1 MALYLICFSPTGG
14 TRKAAQA
21 LVRGLGEGWEEMDLS
36 RPRLDFSSFRLEEK
50 DLALV
55 AVPSFGGLVPQPALD
70 RLKTLS
76 GNGARAVLL
85 GVYGNRAY
93 EDTLVQ
99 LEDAAL
105 AAGFRVVAGVAAL
118 AQHSMVPQL
127 AAGRP
132 DREDLVQLEEF
143 GIRIREKLAQ
153 GNLSRP
159 ALPGNRPY
167 KERHAGGP
175 PPLPG
180 ERCTRCGL
188 CAARCPTQAIDPADP
203 AGVDRAL
210 CIGCL
215 RCVAECPQG
224 SRRPEETHLARVTA
238 MLEPFRSLRRENQLF
253 L

>member
-1 MALYLICFSPTGG
+1 MALYSILFSPTGG
-14 TRKAAQA
+14 TRKSAEA
-21 LVRGLGEGWEEMDLS
+21 LARGLGENWEEIDLS
-36 RPRLDFSSFRLEEK
+36 RPHLDFSAFRLEEG

-55 AVPSFGGLVPQPALD
+55 AVPSFGGLAPQPALH
-70 RLKTLS
+70 RLKAIS
-76 GNGARAVLL
+76 GNGCRAVLL
-85 GVYGNRAY
+85 CVYGNRAY

-99 LEDAAL
+99 LEDTAL
-105 AAGFRVVAGVAAL
+105 AAGFRVVAGAAAL
-118 AQHSMVPQL
+118 AQHSMVREL

-132 DREDLVQLEEF
+132 DEEDQNQLKAF
-143 GIRIREKLAQ
+143 GVKIREKLEQ

-159 ALPGNRPY
+159 VLPGNRPY

-180 ERCTRCGL
+180 EGCTRCGL
-188 CAARCPTQAIDPADP
+188 CAARCPTGAIDPADP
-203 AGVDRAL
+203 ALVDRDR

-215 RCVAECPQG
+215 RCVAVCSQG
-224 SRRPEETHLARVTA
+224 SRRPDQAQLARISA

>member
-1 MALYLICFSPTGG
+1 MALYFICFSPTGG

-21 LVRGLGEGWEEMDLS
+21 LARGLGKGWEEVDLS
-36 RPRLDFSSFRLEEK
+36 CPGLNFSSVRLEEK

-70 RLKTLS
+70 RLKAIS

-85 GVYGNRAY
+85 CVYGNRAY

-99 LEDAAL
+99 LEDTAL
-105 AAGFRVVAGVAAL
+105 AAGFRVIAGAAAL
-118 AQHSMVPQL
+118 ARHSMVPQL

-132 DREDLVQLEEF
+132 DEEDLSQLKAF
-143 GIRIREKLAQ
+143 GLKIREKLEQ

-159 ALPGNRPY
+159 VLPGNRPY

-180 ERCTRCGL
+180 EGCTRCGL
-188 CAARCPTQAIDPADP
+188 CAVRCPTGAIDPADP
-203 AGVDRAL
+203 ARVDRDR

-215 RCVAECPQG
+215 RCVAECPRG
-224 SRRPEETHLARVTA
+224 SRRPDQDHLARISA